1 MAAERNAFKLG
12 LTMIVFLVLLVGV
25 LVFLAPTGGDMTV
38 HVRFPHDRLTT
49 VLKPG
54 GMVRCGG
61 KTVGGIRSV
70 DLQEHSDAH
79 APDRPGFYSVVTIRV
94 DSGLGLRHDC
104 RIIPVAPLLGEGGQL
119 IVQDRG
125 NGEVVH
131 DGEQVEGHPCAD
143 LAALMQTF
151 SEQMDPEDPASLLAM
166 IRTQID
172 PANAQSLVGKI
183 HQSLDDINA
192 MTQSISGELDAG
204 QKTALLAKL
213 HAIMDYVNDTTRMLR
228 DQMDPRAEQTLAARL
243 HQTLD
248 TLHQGLETTVA
259 MLQENREPITRTIAH
274 VHKTSEILE
283 EQIAARIAAQ
293 LDVSD
298 AASLLAKVHA
308 SIDRLGGSLEHLDTI
323 TVAAEEMVVLNRE
336 QIDRMVANFKETSD
350 HLNAAAKEI
359 RSSPWRL
366 LYQPPPEELAEANIL
381 ASARTFSEAAAR
393 LDAASARLTAF
404 ETVYRDRTP
413 AQDAELLKIREA
425 LQQTFEDFTAAEKA
439 LWDRLRIR

>member
-1 MAAERNAFKLG
+1 MPAERNAFKLG
-12 LTMIVFLVLLVGV
+12 LTMIVFVVLLVGV

-38 HVRFPHDRLTT
+38 HVRFPHDRLST

-61 KTVGGIRSV
+61 KTVGGIRNIS
-70 DLQEHSDAH
+70 LREDAGGAESGH
-79 APDRPGFYSVVTIRV
+79 RVFYSVVTVRL
-94 DSGLGLRHDC
+94 DSGLGLRRDC
-104 RIIPVAPLLGEGGQL
+104 RITPVAPLLGEGGQL
-119 IVQDRG
+119 VIQDRG
-125 NGEVVH
+125 TGEVVR
-131 DGEQVEGHPCAD
+131 DGEQVEGSPGAD
-143 LAALMQTF
+143 LAALMQIL

-166 IRTQID
+166 IRTQLD
-172 PANAQSLVGKI
+172 PADTQSLVAKI
-183 HQSLDDINA
+183 HLSLDDINA
-192 MTQSISGELDAG
+192 MTRHISGEMDPG
-204 QKTALLAKL
+204 QKANLLAKL
-213 HAIMDYVNDTTRMLR
+213 HAILDYVNDTTRLLR
-228 DQMDPRAEQTLAARL
+228 DQMDPQVNDALAARL

-259 MLQENREPITRTIAH
+259 MLRENREPITQTIAH
-274 VHKTSEILE
+274 VHKTSEILD

-298 AASLLAKVHA
+298 AASLMAKVHG
-308 SIDRLGGSLEHLDTI
+308 SIDRLGGSLEHLNTI
-323 TVAAEEMVVLNRE
+323 TAAAEEMIVLNRE
-336 QIDRMVANFKETSD
+336 QIDRMIANFKETSD

-359 RSSPWRL
+359 RASPWRL

-393 LDAASARLTAF
+393 LDAAAARLTAF
-404 ETVYRDRTP
+404 EEVYRQRTP

-439 LWDRLRIR
+439 LWDKLKIR